1 MKFLCIIFGCLNGA
15 RKWHIT
21 DCYASIAIPIDILNM
36 GGQARYNIVRMND
49 LLLDCQRGGY
59 MKQSSKKHEL
69 GTAALYCR
77 LSRDD
82 NMDSESNSIQNQRK
96 ILQKAA
102 KDKGYTDTV
111 FFVDDGIT
119 GTTMKRPG
127 FQKML
132 TAIEAGYIS
141 AVFVKDLSRLGR
153 NYIEVGKLTEEF
165 FPLHDIRLVAVSDGV
180 DSDEGEDDFTPF
192 KNIMNE
198 YYAKDISKKRR
209 IVNKMKGNA
218 GVPLSPP
225 PYGYIKNPDD
235 PRFWVVEP
243 EAAEVVRRIYRMAL
257 EGYGLAETAAQL
269 AADGVVNPTYYWR
282 SRGTSR
288 GGSKSTVEPT
298 KWGHTTVKKI
308 LTLQEYCGDVINF
321 KSYSKSYKMKKRIEN
336 PEENRAIFLNV
347 HEAIIDRQTWEKV
360 QALQKGTRR
369 KKPTVTQEPSVF
381 SGLLKCPECGGNL
394 NFHFNQN
401 NHDIKFFS
409 CQNHNSGYRKCSKTH
424 YIRLDFLE
432 QVVLYEVKRLAC
444 FASEY
449 ENDFIKAMIGR
460 SAKVAENTALRKQR
474 ELDAL
479 TARDRELDMLFER
492 LYEDNVAGKIDDARF
507 AKMSKRYEQEQG
519 ENAKKIKALRLELK
533 KDESK
538 RMDID
543 DFLETVRRYTDAT
556 TITKRMVAELIDHI
570 EVYHAEKQD
579 GVTNQRVVIY
589 YNCIGAFDVPDRRK
603 IPEADIIMETR
614 KGVALS
620 YAPEQVTV

>member
-1 MKFLCIIFGCLNGA
+1 
-15 RKWHIT
+15 
-21 DCYASIAIPIDILNM
+21 
-36 GGQARYNIVRMND
+36 
-49 LLLDCQRGGY
+49 

-102 KDKGYTDTV
+102 KDKGYTDTI

-132 TAIEAGYIS
+132 AAIEAGYIS

-235 PRFWVVEP
+235 PRFWVIEP

-614 KGVALS
+614 KGVAPS
-620 YAPEQVTV
+620 YAPEQVAV

>member
-1 MKFLCIIFGCLNGA
+1 
-15 RKWHIT
+15 
-21 DCYASIAIPIDILNM
+21 
-36 GGQARYNIVRMND
+36 
-49 LLLDCQRGGY
+49 

-102 KDKGYTDTV
+102 KDKGYTDTI

-288 GGSKSTVEPT
+288 GGSKSAVEPT

-460 SAKVAENTALRKQR
+460 SAKVAENGRIRKQR

-620 YAPEQVTV
+620 YAPEQVAV

>member
-1 MKFLCIIFGCLNGA
+1 
-15 RKWHIT
+15 
-21 DCYASIAIPIDILNM
+21 
-36 GGQARYNIVRMND
+36 
-49 LLLDCQRGGY
+49 

-102 KDKGYTDTV
+102 KDKGYTDTI

-235 PRFWVVEP
+235 PRFLVVEP
-243 EAAEVVRRIYRMAL
+243 EAAEVVRRIYCMAL
-257 EGYGLAETAAQL
+257 EGYGLAEIAARL

-579 GVTNQRVVIY
+579 GITNQRVVIH

-620 YAPEQVTV
+620 YAPEQVAV